1 MAEKL
6 SAEDLEGAEEVKA
19 PAAAPPAEDHDL
31 DFLKPGFRRTA
42 PAPAAQPAPG
52 EKLSDD
58 DLAGAEEVAPAAG
71 PEDRI
76 GRANRE
82 YQENLSGL
90 AADRAGGRTKNLPQ
104 VGTGG
109 ALAVGAAQGASLGW
123 GDELAAH
130 ADSLISKVPGLRDI
144 REAGANR
151 LFGHPIGALPYDD
164 PSLTYEQR
172 RDAYRDYNEAAAQQ
186 HPVAHGVGEAA
197 GGIATAFVPGTSLA
211 KGAGALKVGLQ
222 GAALGGLGGAGESEA
237 SDPTQIAK
245 ESGEGALIG
254 GVGGAAL
261 HAGANKLTKALATKI
276 PALADR
282 QAVAALTE
290 GAPKS
295 LTMPMTG
302 DANLSA
308 ALNEPIQ
315 IAPKKTVTLGQIAGK
330 SAEEV
335 RPIVKAQQERIGQQV
350 AGLLD
355 KSGKSDLTDLANHY
369 DSRIGEYARTPG
381 NAKHIN
387 ALEDARQEA
396 LEHWG
401 PKEEEIEARKGKVG
415 AATDKLY
422 DKADAKSGGVAL
434 GDLVAHRDAQIA
446 ELSKTP
452 GNQAAVKALEDSKR
466 DIIKS
471 WGTRPVFDSS
481 AVVADGPFK
490 GGTAGDAVAKLEKM
504 AQSRPAQADALN
516 EEAQRIRAA
525 ATKDGFDPTVKVP
538 SKAVRAY
545 ATKLQNEAATDVA
558 DPKLAAKARQ
568 LLGSSTKDFVNGHVE
583 SVLGPADRKALG
595 GLNGRMSNL
604 YRWPDVVSGKEAD
617 PAIRN
622 AVLKEFGQKISPR
635 ELDEYASTLEKRGTQ
650 RINKLTPGEIS
661 DAKESLANA
670 TRDFANAHASRNL
683 NPTDLAEY
691 QRLADRRA
699 SLKNIDSVLERREGN
714 EQATKTGII
723 SKGLHYAGGIGALH
737 QGATAVAH
745 AVAGDYV
752 GAAKH
757 VAGAIGSAVGPHVL
771 EKTLPAVGRK
781 IVRGAARG
789 TDFLASTVAAADRGN
804 PWATRTLDLLRSTP
818 AGAARLAAAIA
829 RMKMASGATAEP

>member
-6 SAEDLEGAEEVKA
+6 SAEDLEGAEEVKPGA
-19 PAAAPPAEDHDL
+19 PAAPADEDHDL
-31 DFLKPGFRRTA
+31 DFLKPGFRRPA
-42 PAPAAQPAPG
+42 PAPTARPAPG
-52 EKLSDD
+52 EKLSDE
-58 DLAGAEEVAPAAG
+58 DLAGAEEVTPPAG

-76 GRANRE
+76 GAANRE
-82 YQENLSGL
+82 YQANV
-90 AADRAGGRTKNLPQ
+90 AALPGQRAAIPKPSTSDAIARGIT
-104 VGTGG
+104 
-109 ALAVGAAQGASLGW
+109 QGATLGW
-123 GDELAAH
+123 GDEIGGA
-130 ADSLISKVPGLRDI
+130 
-144 REAGANR
+144 AGALVDTVSKGQLLEHGELAR
-151 LFGHPIGALPYDD
+151 
-164 PSLTYEQR
+164 
-172 RDAYRDYNEAAAQQ
+172 AYRRNRDEIRSNNADAKAE
-186 HPVAHGVGEAA
+186 HPYAYGGGEIG
-197 GGIATAFVPGTSLA
+197 GGIASAFIPGTALA
-211 KGAGALKVGLQ
+211 KGAGIAKVAAQ
-222 GAALGGLGGAGESEA
+222 GALLGGAAAAGESDA
-237 SDPTQIAK
+237 DNAK
-245 ESGEGALIG
+245 QVLKDAGEGALVG

-261 HAGANKLTKALATKI
+261 HASANKLTKVLATKI

-315 IAPKKTVTLGQIAGK
+315 VAPKKTVTIGQIAGK

-355 KSGKSDLTDLANHY
+355 KSGKADLTDLANHY
-369 DSRIGEYARTPG
+369 DSKIGEYARTPG

-387 ALEDARQEA
+387 ALEDARQES

-415 AATDKLY
+415 ALTDKLY
-422 DKADAKSGGVAL
+422 DKADAKSGGVTL

-452 GNQAAVKALEDSKR
+452 GNQAAIKALEGSKQ

-471 WGTRPVFDSS
+471 WGTRPVFDPD
-481 AVVADGPFK
+481 AIVQVGGK
-490 GGTAGDAVAKLEKM
+490 GVKAGDEIARNEALAAKN
-504 AQSRPAQADALN
+504 P
-516 EEAQRIRAA
+516 AA
-525 ATKDGFDPTVKVP
+525 AADFTAANDSIREAASKVKFDPTVKVP

-558 DPKLAAKARQ
+558 DPKLAAQARQ

-583 SVLGPADRKALG
+583 SVLGPGDRKALE

-617 PAIRN
+617 PAVRN
-622 AVLKEFGQKISPR
+622 AVLQEFGQKISPR

-683 NPTDLAEY
+683 NPTDLAEF

-714 EQATKTGII
+714 EQAAKTGIV
-723 SKGLHYAGGIGALH
+723 SKGLHAAGGLGAIH
-737 QGATAVAH
+737 QLGTAAMHATA
-745 AVAGDYV
+745 GDIP
-752 GAAKH
+752 GAAMH
-757 VAGAIGSAVGPHVL
+757 VAGAVGSAVAPHVL
-771 EKTLPAVGRK
+771 TKTLPAIGRG

-829 RMKMASGATAEP
+829 RMKTGGATAEP